1 MSKIIN
7 FTNQDLPESS
17 NGLEDYI
24 GYLRTTADI
33 LEGCNIYAQDMGTS
47 TLAVIG
53 LDFSEFSFVSE
64 KSTTSP
70 EGLISLTYMY
80 QSQNAV
86 YTAVFDFD
94 LAEDSISFD
103 IIKQKNETTYF
114 YNFKDHTWEEEK
126 GLDIPKELEDIL
138 DEDTLEADF
147 VQEYIGDD
155 QEEITVKGYKE
166 FRNTY
171 SALYALYDKTHMYM
185 DPSCFFPLYENKPC
199 LYLRPKDLFR
209 HGFVVGCEGNTY
221 ILYQEAGI
229 YEHWNEPYIHEVG
242 RTDDILQMKQCLNKL
257 ANRYTD
263 DDIFTLPLSLDAY
276 TESKDPKNLGND
288 FVMGDRTQL
297 TKQEIKNFYS
307 GKKAMKKLEQY
318 I

>member
-1 MSKIIN
+1 
-7 FTNQDLPESS
+7 
-17 NGLEDYI
+17 
-24 GYLRTTADI
+24 
-33 LEGCNIYAQDMGTS
+33 
-47 TLAVIG
+47 
-53 LDFSEFSFVSE
+53 
-64 KSTTSP
+64 
-70 EGLISLTYMY
+70 MY

-94 LAEDSISFD
+94 LAEDSISFN
-103 IIKQKNETTYF
+103 IIKQKNRTTYF
-114 YNFKDHTWEEEK
+114 YNFEEHMWEEDK

-155 QEEITVKGYKE
+155 QEEITVKGYEE

-171 SALYALYDKTHMYM
+171 SALYTLYEKTHMYM

-242 RTDDILQMKQCLNKL
+242 RTDDILQMEQCLNKL

-276 TESKDPKNLGND
+276 TESMDPKNLGND

>member
-7 FTNQDLPESS
+7 FANQDLPESS

-33 LEGCNIYAQDMGTS
+33 LEGYNSYAQDMGNS
-47 TLAVIG
+47 IVASIG
-53 LDFSEFSFVSE
+53 LDFSKFSFIPEESNGFSE
-64 KSTTSP
+64 NVMT
-70 EGLISLTYMY
+70 LTYMY
-80 QSQNAV
+80 KSKKALYKV
-86 YTAVFDFD
+86 MFDFD
-94 LAEDSISFD
+94 IEEDSVTYSLE
-103 IIKQKNETTYF
+103 KCKNGFLYL
-114 YNFKDHTWEEEK
+114 YNFKEHMWEERK

-147 VQEYIGDD
+147 VQKYIGDD
-155 QEEITVKGYKE
+155 QEEITVKGYEE

-171 SALYALYDKTHMYM
+171 SALYTLYEKTHMYM
-185 DPSCFFPLYENKPC
+185 NPSCFFPLYENKPC

-242 RTDDILQMKQCLNKL
+242 RTDDILQMEQCLNKL

-276 TESKDPKNLGND
+276 TESMDPKNLGND

>member
-7 FTNQDLPESS
+7 FTSQDLPEFT
-17 NGLEDYI
+17 NILEEYVE
-24 GYLRTTADI
+24 YLRTMADI
-33 LEGCNIYAQDMGTS
+33 LEGYNSYAQDVGNS
-47 TLAVIG
+47 VVASIG
-53 LDFSEFSFVSE
+53 LDFSKFSFV
-64 KSTTSP
+64 P
-70 EGLISLTYMY
+70 EELNDFSDTVMTLTYMY
-80 QSQNAV
+80 KSKKAV
-86 YTAVFDFD
+86 YKVTFDFD
-94 LAEDSISFD
+94 
-103 IIKQKNETTYF
+103 IKEGSVTYSLEKHKNGVLYLYDFEE
-114 YNFKDHTWEEEK
+114 HMWEEDK

-155 QEEITVKGYKE
+155 QEEITVKGYEE

-171 SALYALYDKTHMYM
+171 SALYTLYEKTHMYM

-199 LYLRPKDLFR
+199 LYFRPKDLFR

-229 YEHWNEPYIHEVG
+229 YERWDEPYIHEVG
-242 RTDDILQMKQCLNKL
+242 RTDDILQMEQCLNKL

>member
-7 FTNQDLPESS
+7 FANQDLPESS

-103 IIKQKNETTYF
+103 IIKQKNGTTYF

-147 VQEYIGDD
+147 VQEYIGNDL
-155 QEEITVKGYKE
+155 EGTTVKGYEE
-166 FRNTY
+166 FLFCIVCFIRQNPYVYGSILFPSFIRKQTIFIPPTKGSVPSWICSWMRREYLHPVPGSRN
-171 SALYALYDKTHMYM
+171 
-185 DPSCFFPLYENKPC
+185 
-199 LYLRPKDLFR
+199 LR
-209 HGFVVGCEGNTY
+209 
-221 ILYQEAGI
+221 
-229 YEHWNEPYIHEVG
+229 
-242 RTDDILQMKQCLNKL
+242 
-257 ANRYTD
+257 
-263 DDIFTLPLSLDAY
+263 TL
-276 TESKDPKNLGND
+276 E
-288 FVMGDRTQL
+288 
-297 TKQEIKNFYS
+297 
-307 GKKAMKKLEQY
+307 
-318 I
+318 

>member
-7 FTNQDLPESS
+7 FTSQDLPESS

-33 LEGCNIYAQDMGTS
+33 LEGYNSYAQDMGNS
-47 TLAVIG
+47 IVASIG
-53 LDFSEFSFVSE
+53 LDFSKFSFIPEESNGFSE
-64 KSTTSP
+64 NVMT
-70 EGLISLTYMY
+70 LTYMY
-80 QSQNAV
+80 KSKKALYKV
-86 YTAVFDFD
+86 MFDFD
-94 LAEDSISFD
+94 IEEDSVTYSLE
-103 IIKQKNETTYF
+103 KCKNGFLYL
-114 YNFKDHTWEEEK
+114 YNFKEHMWEERK

-138 DEDTLEADF
+138 DEDALEADF
-147 VQEYIGDD
+147 VQKYIRNDL
-155 QEEITVKGYKE
+155 EEITVKGYEE

-171 SALYALYDKTHMYM
+171 SALYTLYEKTHMYM
-185 DPSCFFPLYENKPC
+185 NPSCFFPLYENKPC

-229 YEHWNEPYIHEVG
+229 YERWDEPYIHEVG
-242 RTDDILQMKQCLNKL
+242 RTDGILQMEQCLNKL

-263 DDIFTLPLSLDAY
+263 DDIFTLPLSLDAF
-276 TESKDPKNLGND
+276 TESTDAENLGKD
-288 FVMGDRTQL
+288 FIMDDRTQL
-297 TKQEIKNFYS
+297 TQKEVENFYS

>member
-1 MSKIIN
+1 M
-7 FTNQDLPESS
+7 
-17 NGLEDYI
+17 
-24 GYLRTTADI
+24 
-33 LEGCNIYAQDMGTS
+33 
-47 TLAVIG
+47 
-53 LDFSEFSFVSE
+53 
-64 KSTTSP
+64 
-70 EGLISLTYMY
+70 
-80 QSQNAV
+80 
-86 YTAVFDFD
+86 
-94 LAEDSISFD
+94 
-103 IIKQKNETTYF
+103 
-114 YNFKDHTWEEEK
+114 WEEDE
-126 GLDIPKELEDIL
+126 LVIPKELEEIL

-155 QEEITVKGYKE
+155 LEGTTVKGYEE

-171 SALYALYDKTHMYM
+171 SALYILYEKTHMYM
-185 DPSCFFPLYENKPC
+185 NPSCFFPLYESKPC

-229 YEHWNEPYIHEVG
+229 YERWDEPYIHEVG
-242 RTDDILQMKQCLNKL
+242 RTDDILQMEQCLNKL

-276 TESKDPKNLGND
+276 TESMDPKNLGND

-307 GKKAMKKLEQY
+307 GKKAMKRLENDL
-318 I
+318 

>member
-7 FTNQDLPESS
+7 FTSQDLPEST
-17 NGLEDYI
+17 NILEEYVE
-24 GYLRTTADI
+24 YLRTMADI
-33 LEGCNIYAQDMGTS
+33 LEEYNPYAQDVGNS
-47 TLAVIG
+47 IVASIG
-53 LDFSEFSFVSE
+53 LDFSKFSFIPEESNSFSE
-64 KSTTSP
+64 NVMT
-70 EGLISLTYMY
+70 LTYMY
-80 QSQNAV
+80 KSKKALYKV
-86 YTAVFDFD
+86 MFDFD
-94 LAEDSISFD
+94 IEEDSVTYSLE
-103 IIKQKNETTYF
+103 KCKNGFLYL
-114 YNFKDHTWEEEK
+114 YNFKEHMWEERK

-138 DEDTLEADF
+138 DEDALEADF
-147 VQEYIGDD
+147 VQEYIGNDL
-155 QEEITVKGYKE
+155 EGTTVKGYEE

-171 SALYALYDKTHMYM
+171 SALYTLYEKTHMYM
-185 DPSCFFPLYENKPC
+185 DPSCFLPLYENKPC

-242 RTDDILQMKQCLNKL
+242 RTDDILQMEQCLNKL

>member
-7 FTNQDLPESS
+7 FTSQDLPEST
-17 NGLEDYI
+17 NILEEYVE
-24 GYLRTTADI
+24 YLRTMADI
-33 LEGCNIYAQDMGTS
+33 LEGYNSYAQDVGNS
-47 TLAVIG
+47 VVASIG
-53 LDFSEFSFVSE
+53 LDFSKFSFV
-64 KSTTSP
+64 P
-70 EGLISLTYMY
+70 EESDDFPDTIMTLTYMY
-80 QSQNAV
+80 KSKKAV
-86 YTAVFDFD
+86 YKVIFDFD
-94 LAEDSISFD
+94 IEEDSVTYSME
-103 IIKQKNETTYF
+103 KHKNGVPYL
-114 YNFKDHTWEEEK
+114 YNFEERMWEEDE
-126 GLDIPKELEDIL
+126 LVIPKELEEIL

-147 VQEYIGDD
+147 VRKYIGDD

-171 SALYALYDKTHMYM
+171 SALYTLYEKTHMYM
-185 DPSCFFPLYENKPC
+185 NPSCFFPLYENKPC

-242 RTDDILQMKQCLNKL
+242 RTDDILQMEQCLNKL

-276 TESKDPKNLGND
+276 TESMDPKNLGND

>member
-7 FTNQDLPESS
+7 FTSQDLPEST
-17 NGLEDYI
+17 NILEEYVE
-24 GYLRTTADI
+24 YLRTMADI
-33 LEGCNIYAQDMGTS
+33 LEGYNSYAQDVGNS
-47 TLAVIG
+47 VVASIG
-53 LDFSEFSFVSE
+53 LDFSKFSFV
-64 KSTTSP
+64 P
-70 EGLISLTYMY
+70 EESDDFPDTIMTLTYMY
-80 QSQNAV
+80 KSKKAV
-86 YTAVFDFD
+86 YKVIFDFD
-94 LAEDSISFD
+94 IEEDSVTYSME
-103 IIKQKNETTYF
+103 KHKNGVPYL
-114 YNFKDHTWEEEK
+114 YNFEERMWEEDE
-126 GLDIPKELEDIL
+126 LVIPKELEEIL

-155 QEEITVKGYKE
+155 QEGTTVKGYKE

-171 SALYALYDKTHMYM
+171 SALYTLYEKTHMYM
-185 DPSCFFPLYENKPC
+185 NPSCFFPLYENKPC

-242 RTDDILQMKQCLNKL
+242 RTDDILQMEQCLNKL

-276 TESKDPKNLGND
+276 TESMDPKNLGND
-288 FVMGDRTQL
+288 FVMA
-297 TKQEIKNFYS
+297 N
-307 GKKAMKKLEQY
+307 
-318 I
+318 

>member
-1 MSKIIN
+1 MSKIID
-7 FTNQDLPESS
+7 FTNQDLSKSS
-17 NGLEDYI
+17 DGLEEYI

-33 LEGCNIYAQDMGTS
+33 LEGCDIYAQDMGTS
-47 TLAVIG
+47 TLAAIG
-53 LDFSEFSFVSE
+53 LDFSKFSFVSE

-80 QSQNAV
+80 QSQNAI

-103 IIKQKNETTYF
+103 IVKQKNGTTYF

-138 DEDTLEADF
+138 DEDALEADF
-147 VQEYIGDD
+147 VQEYIGSDL
-155 QEEITVKGYKE
+155 EGTTVKGYEE

-171 SALYALYDKTHMYM
+171 SALYALYDKTHAYM
-185 DPSCFFPLYENKPC
+185 DPSCYLPLYAKKPC

-209 HGFVVGCEGNTY
+209 HGFVVGCDGDTY

-229 YEHWNEPYIHEVG
+229 SEHWKKPYIYEVG
-242 RTDDILQMKQCLNKL
+242 RTNDIVEMENCLNKL

-263 DDIFTLPLSLDAY
+263 EDIFTLPLSLDAF
-276 TESKDPKNLGND
+276 TESTDAENLGKD
-288 FVMGDRTQL
+288 FIMDDRTQL
-297 TKQEIKNFYS
+297 TQKEVENFYS

>member
-103 IIKQKNETTYF
+103 IIKQKNGTTYF

-147 VQEYIGDD
+147 VQEYIGNDL
-155 QEEITVKGYKE
+155 EGTTVKGYEE

-185 DPSCFFPLYENKPC
+185 DPSCFLPLYENKPC

-229 YEHWNEPYIHEVG
+229 YERWNEPYIHEVG
-242 RTDDILQMKQCLNKL
+242 RTDDILQMEQCLNKL

-297 TKQEIKNFYS
+297 TKQEVKNFYS

>member
-7 FTNQDLPESS
+7 FHNQDLPESS

-33 LEGCNIYAQDMGTS
+33 FGRLQYLCTRYGNIHFGGNRPRFFRIF
-47 TLAVIG
+47 L
-53 LDFSEFSFVSE
+53 VSE

-147 VQEYIGDD
+147 VQEYIGNDL
-155 QEEITVKGYKE
+155 EGTTVKGYEE

-185 DPSCFFPLYENKPC
+185 DPSYFLPLYENKPC

-209 HGFVVGCEGNTY
+209 HGFVVGCDGNTY
-221 ILYQEAGI
+221 ILYQEAGMA
-229 YEHWNEPYIHEVG
+229 EQWDRPYIHEVG
-242 RTDDILQMKQCLNKL
+242 RTDNILEMEQCLNKL

-276 TESKDPKNLGND
+276 TESIDPK
-288 FVMGDRTQL
+288 
-297 TKQEIKNFYS
+297 KSWK
-307 GKKAMKKLEQY
+307 
-318 I
+318 

>member
-1 MSKIIN
+1 MSKIID
-7 FTNQDLPESS
+7 FTNQDLSKSS
-17 NGLEDYI
+17 DGLEEYI

-33 LEGCNIYAQDMGTS
+33 LEGCAIYAQDMGTS
-47 TLAVIG
+47 TLAAIG
-53 LDFSEFSFVSE
+53 LDFSKFSFVSE

-103 IIKQKNETTYF
+103 IVKQKNGTTYF

-138 DEDTLEADF
+138 DEDALEADF
-147 VQEYIGDD
+147 VQEYIGSDL
-155 QEEITVKGYKE
+155 EGTTVKGYEE

-171 SALYALYDKTHMYM
+171 SALYALYDKTHAYM
-185 DPSCFFPLYENKPC
+185 DPSCYLPLYAKKPC
-199 LYLRPKDLFR
+199 LYLRAKDLFR
-209 HGFVVGCEGNTY
+209 HGFVVGCDGDTY

-229 YEHWNEPYIHEVG
+229 SEHWKKPYIYEVG
-242 RTDDILQMKQCLNKL
+242 RTNDIVEMENCLNKL

-263 DDIFTLPLSLDAY
+263 EDIFTLPLSLDAF
-276 TESKDPKNLGND
+276 TESTDAENLGKD
-288 FVMGDRTQL
+288 FIMDGRTQL
-297 TKQEIKNFYS
+297 TQKEVENFYS